1 MKSIKQINIENRLYY
16 FFDEMISIANFDP
29 ILLDIDKFSLSN
41 DIIIYKI
48 RYITMRSI
56 DNGNLHLKFNN
67 LSGYLKKIMEINT
80 WLLLLQTR
88 TKKYKKVHRTLTYS

>member
-1 MKSIKQINIENRLYY
+1 MKRIKQINIENRLYY
-16 FFDEMISIANFDP
+16 FFDEMISITNFDP

-41 DIIIYKI
+41 GIIIYKI

-56 DNGNLHLKFNN
+56 DNGNLHLNFNN

-80 WLLLLQTR
+80 
-88 TKKYKKVHRTLTYS
+88 